1 MKFDRGTRPIA
12 PAPTEID
19 VAAAYRVAGQLEAAA
34 ELIGRAVS
42 DHLARLGF
50 GGAVAGR
57 AHAARG
63 DALRGELERLAAA
76 VSQWWQASVEV
87 AGNVRSSAD
96 RYAEAEAY
104 ATQRIA

>member
-12 PAPTEID
+12 IAPTEID

-34 ELIGRAVS
+34 ELIGRAIS
-42 DHLARLGF
+42 DHLARLVF
-50 GGAVAGR
+50 SGAVAGR

-76 VSQWWQASVEV
+76 MSQWWQVSVEV
-87 AGNVRSSAD
+87 AAGVRSSTD
-96 RYAEAEAY
+96 RYAEADAY
-104 ATQRIA
+104 AAQRIA